1 MENVHSQAQTVGK
14 SSSMICS
21 QNNLAFILY
30 GSKSKKYL
38 FGILVIII
46 TDNVYEKDIDG
57 LTELYM
63 NPLVICII

>member
-30 GSKSKKYL
+30 GSKSK
-38 FGILVIII
+38 FGIQVIII
-46 TDNVYEKDIDG
+46 ADNVYEKDIDG
-57 LTELYM
+57 LTELYL